1 MVIFD
6 SAVRGTAADEWTS
19 VLERGALTELDL
31 DPIERL
37 TVVAAHPDDETLG
50 AGGLITVCAERGIPV
65 QVIVVTDGAAS
76 HPHSPTT
83 TPRQLAGIRQREL
96 FLAIAELAPATE
108 VVMLGFPDGHT
119 DQSRGAIS
127 ERLAGH
133 LERGSTL
140 VVPWRG
146 DGHRDHRVVGE
157 ACFALADQHRL
168 PVFEYPIW
176 MWHWADPDGDDVP
189 WRAAVQLPLGDTV
202 REAKRRAIDR
212 HTSQVIGFGQRK
224 GDGPVL
230 EPNFVEHFT
239 RDRELFF
246 HGNS

>member
-6 SAVRGTAADEWTS
+6 SAVRGTAADDWTPALDRAGLTDLN
-19 VLERGALTELDL
+19 LERV
-31 DPIERL
+31 ERL

-50 AGGLITVCAERGIPV
+50 AGGLIAACAQRDIPV

-83 TPRQLAGIRQREL
+83 TPQQIAGIRQREL
-96 FLAIAELAPATE
+96 FLAIAELAPE
-108 VVMLGFPDGHT
+108 SEIVMLGFPDGRT
-119 DQSRGAIS
+119 DQCRGAIS
-127 ERLAGH
+127 ERVAGH

-146 DGHRDHRVVGE
+146 DGHRDHRVVAE
-157 ACFALADQHRL
+157 LCVALADRHGL
-168 PVFEYPIW
+168 PLFEYPIW
-176 MWHWADPDGDDVP
+176 MWHWAEPDGDTVP
-189 WRAAVQLPLGDTV
+189 WPTAVQLPLQHTAGD
-202 REAKRRAIDR
+202 AKRRAIDR
-212 HTSQVIGFGQRK
+212 HTSQVIGLGQQE

-230 EPNFVEHFT
+230 EATFIEHFT
-239 RDRELFF
+239 RDREIFF